1 MTQQIELIS
10 CTEDVLDRLL
20 SASGESMQQWTAD
33 FDASSLEVFLPD
45 EIYDADLDLDQLD
58 AVRQAIKEVRLHVL
72 ISIFAIIFRNG
83 HHPKRVVRNVYKL
96 AKLYCPESVKHLNNS
111 ELALLSSDTITASS
125 MRSIA
130 CNKFI
135 EEMSPQDLQ
144 SYIAHQGTDSLRR
157 LAALQWNHRTTKAK
171 SKTKKT
177 GKKTKKPT
185 SKKTVGKQQELPLNL

>member
-1 MTQQIELIS
+1 MNQQIELIS
-10 CTEDVLDRLL
+10 CIEDVLDFLL
-20 SASGESMQQWTAD
+20 SASGESIQQWTAD
-33 FDASSLEVFLPD
+33 FDASSLEIFLPD
-45 EIYDADLDLDQLD
+45 EIYETDLDLDQLE

-144 SYIAHQGTDSLRR
+144 AYIAHHGTDSLRR
-157 LAALQWNHRTTKAK
+157 LATLQWNHVTPKLNQK
-171 SKTKKT
+171 PKKT
-177 GKKTKKPT
+177 GKKTKKT
-185 SKKTVGKQQELPLNL
+185 YS